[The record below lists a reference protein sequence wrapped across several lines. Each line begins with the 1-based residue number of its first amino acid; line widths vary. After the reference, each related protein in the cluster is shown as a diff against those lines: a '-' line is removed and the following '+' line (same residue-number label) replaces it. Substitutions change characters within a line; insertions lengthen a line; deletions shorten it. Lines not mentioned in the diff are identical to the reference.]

1 MLILQYKVSVLII
14 EFVASSL
21 IEVVAFVLFMF
32 MLVLLSFCIAI
43 VSRRIKI
50 YIIINSRQR

>member
-21 IEVVAFVLFMF
+21 IEVVAFVLFML
-32 MLVLLSFCIAI
+32 MLVLLGFCIAI